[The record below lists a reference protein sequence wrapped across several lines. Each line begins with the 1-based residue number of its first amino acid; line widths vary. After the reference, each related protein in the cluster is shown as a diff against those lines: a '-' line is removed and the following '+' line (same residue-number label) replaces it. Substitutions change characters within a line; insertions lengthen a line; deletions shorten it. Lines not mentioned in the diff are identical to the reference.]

1 MANVVLAQ
9 FESYWIWFGNFVA
22 INCVFVFVCLCVG
35 VCCTHSAT
43 ESSAILSTS
52 LACIESPPLFV
63 LELIGV
69 ALVRALLSAG
79 VCVIEFGM
87 CQVSPGVVAS

>member
-22 INCVFVFVCLCVG
+22 INCVFLFVCLCVD

-43 ESSAILSTS
+43 ESSAILSKS
-52 LACIESPPLFV
+52 LACIESPLLV
-63 LELIGV
+63 LELIAV

-79 VCVIEFGM
+79 VCVIEFGV